1 LALGLVGLHKQ
12 SLPYQNKYMNSVDIK
27 AHAKV
32 NVGLQVNDQREDSYH
47 NIHTVFQELELHDI
61 VSLRKQP
68 AGWKITINDP
78 KIPTDKNNTCIQA
91 YLAIKQQFPQI
102 GGVSISLNK
111 NIPSG
116 AGLGGG
122 SSNAATVLKGLR
134 ELYNL
139 QIDDSDLAKVAVK
152 IGADVPFFLYGGT
165 QIGNGIGELL
175 TTIDKSIDGYYLLII
190 PEIFI
195 STEWAYRALKK
206 NLKDEIN
213 RPNFARFLEEN
224 NLSKV
229 IFDNDFERIVIPTYP
244 KIGNIKEGLLKT
256 GAKYASLSGS
266 GSTVFGIYDDEAT
279 AKQAES
285 HFQKQYHTF
294 LTRPTN
300 L

>member
-1 LALGLVGLHKQ
+1 
-12 SLPYQNKYMNSVDIK
+12 MNSVDLK

-32 NVGLQVNDQREDSYH
+32 NIGLQVNDRREDGYH

-61 VSLRKQP
+61 VSLRKQHT
-68 AGWKITINDP
+68 GWKITINDP
-78 KIPTDKNNTCIQA
+78 KIPTDKSNTGVQA

-111 NIPSG
+111 KIPSG

-122 SSNAATVLKGLR
+122 SSNAAAVLKGLR

-139 QIDDSDLAKVAVK
+139 PLIDNDLMHIAAT
-152 IGADVPFFLYGGT
+152 IGADVPFFLSGGT
-165 QIGNGIGELL
+165 QIGDGIGELL
-175 TTIDKSIDGYYLLII
+175 TPINKPIDGYYLLII

-195 STEWAYRALKK
+195 STAWAYKALKK
-206 NLKDEIN
+206 DLKNEID
-213 RPNFARFLEEN
+213 RPNFAHFLEKN

-244 KIGNIKEGLLKT
+244 KIGDIKDGLLKT

-266 GSTVFGIYDDEAT
+266 GSTVFGIYDDEAK
-279 AKQAES
+279 ARKAES

-300 L
+300 I

>member
-1 LALGLVGLHKQ
+1 
-12 SLPYQNKYMNSVDIK
+12 MNSVDLK

-32 NVGLQVNDQREDSYH
+32 NVGLQVNDQREDGYH
-47 NIHTVFQELELHDI
+47 NIHTVFQELELHDC
-61 VSLRKQP
+61 VSLRKQNTS
-68 AGWKITINDP
+68 WKITINNSE
-78 KIPTDKNNTCIQA
+78 IPIDDTNTCIRA
-91 YLAIKQQFPQI
+91 YLELKQQFPQM
-102 GGVSISLNK
+102 GGISISLNK
-111 NIPSG
+111 KIPSG

-122 SSNAATVLKGLR
+122 SSDASAVLKGLK
-134 ELYNL
+134 ELF
-139 QIDDSDLAKVAVK
+139 DLPLDNEELSKIAVK
-152 IGADVPFFLYGGT
+152 IGADVPFFISGGT
-165 QIGNGIGELL
+165 QIGDGVGELL
-175 TTIDKSIDGYYLLII
+175 TPINNPIDGYYLLII

-195 STEWAYRALKK
+195 STAWAYTTLKK
-206 NLKDEIN
+206 DLKNEID
-213 RPNFARFLEEN
+213 RPNFAHFLEEN

-244 KIGNIKEGLLKT
+244 KIGDIKEGLLKT

-266 GSTVFGIYDDEAT
+266 GSTVFGIYDDEAE